1 MYNQYM
7 RITVKVKPNASRES
21 VEIKDNIYIVTLKAP
36 PVEGRA
42 NEALI
47 ELLSEYFKKARSK
60 IDIVSGHKSKIKVV
74 EIKD

>member
-1 MYNQYM
+1 M
-7 RITVKVKPNASRES
+7 RIKVKVKPGASKES
-21 VEIKDNIYIVTLKAP
+21 LEIKDDIYIATLKAP
-36 PVEGRA
+36 PIEGRA

-60 IDIVSGHKSKIKVV
+60 IDIVSGHKSRIKII

>member
-1 MYNQYM
+1 M
-7 RITVKVKPNASRES
+7 RITVKVKPNSSREGI
-21 VEIKDNIYIVTLKAP
+21 EIEDGIYIATLKAP

-60 IDIVSGHKSKIKVV
+60 IDIVSGHKSRIKII
-74 EIKD
+74 ELKD